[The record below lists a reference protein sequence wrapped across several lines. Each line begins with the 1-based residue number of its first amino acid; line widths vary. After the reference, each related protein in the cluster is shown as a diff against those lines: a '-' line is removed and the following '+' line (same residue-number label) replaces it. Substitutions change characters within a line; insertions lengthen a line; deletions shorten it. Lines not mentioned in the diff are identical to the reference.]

1 MNSSIFAEYFS
12 DGVTQSYPVTSDNQI
27 FMARNN
33 YFQFKQFMIIQDQ
46 SAMKVGVD
54 GVLLGAWADGSGAE
68 RILDVGTGTG
78 LIALMMAQRNPNTW
92 IDAVEIEPE
101 AYQEAL
107 LNMDQSPWSDRLSVQ
122 CCSFQELK
130 ERAVLKYDLIVS
142 NLPFFGNGLKVP
154 DENRAKARH
163 SDSLPLDV
171 LISGAGGMLNR
182 AGKIALVL
190 PVESLQEL
198 EQLAVLNKL
207 WISRLCRVK
216 PNPQKPVFRIL
227 VELAHSESSVQEEEL
242 MIEFEKHFDYTPEY
256 RELTKDFYLK
266 F

>member
-1 MNSSIFAEYFS
+1 M
-12 DGVTQSYPVTSDNQI
+12 P
-27 FMARNN
+27 RNN
-33 YFQFKQFMIIQDQ
+33 YFQFKQFRIVQEQ

-54 GVLLGAWADGSGAE
+54 GVLLGAWADVSGAE
-68 RILDVGTGTG
+68 RILDIGTGTG
-78 LIALMMAQRNPNTW
+78 LVALMMAQRNCNAL

-101 AYQEAL
+101 AFHEAL
-107 LNMDQSPWSDRLSVQ
+107 FNIGQSPWGNRVSVE
-122 CCSFQELK
+122 CCPFQELA
-130 ERAVLKYDLIVS
+130 ETSELKYDLIVS
-142 NLPFFGNGLKVP
+142 NPPYFGNGMKAP
-154 DENRAKARH
+154 DENRAQARH
-163 SDSLPLDV
+163 SGSLPLNI
-171 LISGAGGMLNR
+171 LISGAVGLLNQT
-182 AGKIALVL
+182 GKITLVL

-207 WISRLCRVK
+207 WIARLCRVK

-227 VELAHSESSVQEEEL
+227 VELTNYECAVCEEDL